1 MVIDLSSFYNVPRQ
15 LDQFFDELW
24 KPSMISQRRQAY
36 PPVNISEDQSNI
48 YIYSEIPGVEIEDVD
63 ITLSDNSLVIKGNRK
78 HDTGNYYRQERP
90 AGLFQRVINLNVPVD
105 PDNVRAKMKDGIL
118 QVLVPKAEE
127 AKPKKVSI
135 EAEE

>member
-15 LDQFFDELW
+15 MDRFFDEIW
-24 KPSMISQRRQAY
+24 KPSMISQRRNAY
-36 PPVNISEDQSNI
+36 PPVNISEDVSNV
-48 YIYSEIPGVEIEDVD
+48 YVHLEMPGVQIEDVD
-63 ITLSDNSLVIKGNRK
+63 ITLSDGSLVIKGNRK

-105 PDNVRAKMKDGIL
+105 ADKVKAKMKDGIL
-118 QVLVPKAEE
+118 DIVVPKAEE

-135 EAEE
+135 EAE